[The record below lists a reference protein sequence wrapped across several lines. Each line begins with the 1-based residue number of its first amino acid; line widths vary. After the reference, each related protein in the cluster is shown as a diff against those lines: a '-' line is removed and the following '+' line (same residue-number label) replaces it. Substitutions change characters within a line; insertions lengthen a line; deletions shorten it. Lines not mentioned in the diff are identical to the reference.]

1 MKSIDKNLSDIFD
14 IDPIT
19 PTNVIGVK
27 ETAVVEIKDSTIE
40 DDVEFARQNIKK
52 LINKGGAAFDNLLL
66 VANESEQPRAYE
78 VVATLIKNLSDLNKD
93 LLELQKRKKDLQ
105 GSEEKKQNGNV
116 NVDKAVFVGSTTELV
131 KFLKNNK

>member
-19 PTNVIGVK
+19 PTNVIEVK

-40 DDVEFARQNIKK
+40 DDVEFARENIKK

-105 GSEEKKQNGNV
+105 GSEEKKQSGNL

>member
-19 PTNVIGVK
+19 PTNVIEVK
-27 ETAVVEIKDSTIE
+27 EIAVVEIKDSTIE

-52 LINKGGAAFDNLLL
+52 LINKGGTAFDNLLL

-105 GSEEKKQNGNV
+105 GSDDKKQSGNV

>member
-19 PTNVIGVK
+19 PTNVIEVK
-27 ETAVVEIKDSTIE
+27 ETAVVEIKDSAIE

-52 LINKGGAAFDNLLL
+52 LINKGGVAFDNLLL

-105 GSEEKKQNGNV
+105 GSDDKKQSGNV

-131 KFLKNNK
+131 KFLKSNK

>member
-19 PTNVIGVK
+19 PTNVIEVK

-40 DDVEFARQNIKK
+40 DDVEFARHNIKK
-52 LINKGGAAFDNLLL
+52 LINKGGVAFDNLLL

-105 GSEEKKQNGNV
+105 GSDDKKQSGNV

>member
-19 PTNVIGVK
+19 PTNVIQVK

-52 LINKGGAAFDNLLL
+52 LINKGGTAFDNLLL

-105 GSEEKKQNGNV
+105 GSDDKKQSGSV

>member
-19 PTNVIGVK
+19 PTNVIEVK
-27 ETAVVEIKDSTIE
+27 KTAVVEIKDSTIE

-52 LINKGGAAFDNLLL
+52 LINKGGVAFDNLLL

-105 GSEEKKQNGNV
+105 GSDDKKQSGNV

>member
-19 PTNVIGVK
+19 PTNVIEVK

-52 LINKGGAAFDNLLL
+52 LINK
-66 VANESEQPRAYE
+66 
-78 VVATLIKNLSDLNKD
+78 
-93 LLELQKRKKDLQ
+93 
-105 GSEEKKQNGNV
+105 
-116 NVDKAVFVGSTTELV
+116 
-131 KFLKNNK
+131 

>member
-19 PTNVIGVK
+19 PTNVIEAK

-52 LINKGGAAFDNLLL
+52 LINKGGVAFDNLLL

-105 GSEEKKQNGNV
+105 GSDDKKQSGNV

>member
-19 PTNVIGVK
+19 PTNVIEVK

-52 LINKGGAAFDNLLL
+52 LINKEFSALRHNYGTYDGTSS
-66 VANESEQPRAYE
+66 SE
-78 VVATLIKNLSDLNKD
+78 
-93 LLELQKRKKDLQ
+93 
-105 GSEEKKQNGNV
+105 
-116 NVDKAVFVGSTTELV
+116 
-131 KFLKNNK
+131 KFQILWQ

>member
-19 PTNVIGVK
+19 PTNVIEVK

-52 LINKGGAAFDNLLL
+52 LINKGG
-66 VANESEQPRAYE
+66 VA
-78 VVATLIKNLSDLNKD
+78 
-93 LLELQKRKKDLQ
+93 
-105 GSEEKKQNGNV
+105 
-116 NVDKAVFVGSTTELV
+116 FVGS
-131 KFLKNNK
+131 KRI

>member
-19 PTNVIGVK
+19 PTNVIEVK
-27 ETAVVEIKDSTIE
+27 EITVVEIKDSTIE

-52 LINKGGAAFDNLLL
+52 LINKGGTAFDNLLL

-105 GSEEKKQNGNV
+105 GSDDKKQSGNV

>member
-19 PTNVIGVK
+19 PTNVIEVK
-27 ETAVVEIKDSTIE
+27 EIAVVEIKDSTIE
-40 DDVEFARQNIKK
+40 HDSVFARQNIKK
-52 LINKGGAAFDNLLL
+52 LINKGGTAFDNLLL

-105 GSEEKKQNGNV
+105 GSDDKKQSGNV

>member
-19 PTNVIGVK
+19 PTNVIEVK

-52 LINKGGAAFDNLLL
+52 LINKGGVAFDNLLL

-78 VVATLIKNLSDLNKD
+78 VAATFIKNLSDLNKD

-105 GSEEKKQNGNV
+105 GSDDKKQSGNV

>member
-19 PTNVIGVK
+19 PTNVIEVK
-27 ETAVVEIKDSTIE
+27 EIAVVEIKDSTIE

-52 LINKGGAAFDNLLL
+52 LINKGGVAFDNLLL

-105 GSEEKKQNGNV
+105 GSDDKKQSGNV

>member
-19 PTNVIGVK
+19 PTNVIEVK

-40 DDVEFARQNIKK
+40 DDVEFARHNIKK
-52 LINKGGAAFDNLLL
+52 LINKGGTAFDNLLL

-105 GSEEKKQNGNV
+105 GSDDKKQSGNV

>member
-19 PTNVIGVK
+19 PTNVIEVK
-27 ETAVVEIKDSTIE
+27 ETTVVEIKDSTIE
-40 DDVEFARQNIKK
+40 DDVEFARENIKK

-105 GSEEKKQNGNV
+105 GSDDKKQSGNV

>member
-19 PTNVIGVK
+19 PTNVIEVK

-52 LINKGGAAFDNLLL
+52 LINKGGTAFDNLLL

-105 GSEEKKQNGNV
+105 GSDDKKQSGIV

>member
-19 PTNVIGVK
+19 PTNVIEVK

-52 LINKGGAAFDNLLL
+52 LINKGGVAFDNLLL

-105 GSEEKKQNGNV
+105 GSEEKKQSGNV

>member
-19 PTNVIGVK
+19 STNVIEVK

-105 GSEEKKQNGNV
+105 GSDDKKQSGNV

>member
-19 PTNVIGVK
+19 PTNVIEVK
-27 ETAVVEIKDSTIE
+27 ETVVVEIKDSTIE

-52 LINKGGAAFDNLLL
+52 LINKGGTAFDNLLL

-105 GSEEKKQNGNV
+105 GSDDKKQSGNV

>member
-1 MKSIDKNLSDIFD
+1 
-14 IDPIT
+14 
-19 PTNVIGVK
+19 
-27 ETAVVEIKDSTIE
+27 
-40 DDVEFARQNIKK
+40 
-52 LINKGGAAFDNLLL
+52 

-105 GSEEKKQNGNV
+105 GSDDKKQSGNV

>member
-19 PTNVIGVK
+19 PTNVIEVK
-27 ETAVVEIKDSTIE
+27 ETTVVEIKDSTIE

-52 LINKGGAAFDNLLL
+52 LINKGGVAFDSLLL

-105 GSEEKKQNGNV
+105 GSDDKKQSGNV

>member
-19 PTNVIGVK
+19 PTNVIEVK
-27 ETAVVEIKDSTIE
+27 KTAVVEIKDSTIE

-52 LINKGGAAFDNLLL
+52 LINKGGVAFDNLLL

-78 VVATLIKNLSDLNKD
+78 VAATLIKNLSDLNKD

-105 GSEEKKQNGNV
+105 GSDDKKQSGNV

>member
-19 PTNVIGVK
+19 PTNVIQVK

-52 LINKGGAAFDNLLL
+52 LINKGGTAFDNLLL

-105 GSEEKKQNGNV
+105 GSDDKKQSGNV

>member
-19 PTNVIGVK
+19 PTNVIEVK

-52 LINKGGAAFDNLLL
+52 LINKGGTAFDNLLL

-105 GSEEKKQNGNV
+105 GSDDKKQSGNV

>member
-19 PTNVIGVK
+19 PTNVIEVK

-52 LINKGGAAFDNLLL
+52 LINKGGVAFDNLLL

-105 GSEEKKQNGNV
+105 GSDDKKQSGNV

>member
-19 PTNVIGVK
+19 PTNVIEVK

-52 LINKGGAAFDNLLL
+52 LINKGGVAFDNLLL

-105 GSEEKKQNGNV
+105 SSEEKKQSGNV

>member
-19 PTNVIGVK
+19 PTNVIEVK

-105 GSEEKKQNGNV
+105 GSDDKKQSGNV

>member
-19 PTNVIGVK
+19 PTNVIEVK

-52 LINKGGAAFDNLLL
+52 LINKGGVAFDSLLL

-105 GSEEKKQNGNV
+105 GSDDKKQSGNV

>member
-19 PTNVIGVK
+19 PTNVIEVK

-52 LINKGGAAFDNLLL
+52 LINKGGVAFDNLLL

-78 VVATLIKNLSDLNKD
+78 VAATLIKNLSDLNKD

-105 GSEEKKQNGNV
+105 GSEEKKQSGNV

>member
-19 PTNVIGVK
+19 PTNVIEVK

-40 DDVEFARQNIKK
+40 DDVEFARENIKK

-105 GSEEKKQNGNV
+105 GSDDKKQSGNV

>member
-19 PTNVIGVK
+19 PTNVIEVK

-40 DDVEFARQNIKK
+40 DDVEFARENIKK

-66 VANESEQPRAYE
+66 VANESEQQRAYE

-105 GSEEKKQNGNV
+105 GSDDKKQSGNV

>member
-19 PTNVIGVK
+19 PTNVIEVK

-40 DDVEFARQNIKK
+40 DDVEFARHNIKK
-52 LINKGGAAFDNLLL
+52 LINKGSVAFDNLLL

-105 GSEEKKQNGNV
+105 GSDDKKQSGNV

>member
-19 PTNVIGVK
+19 PTNVIEVK

-52 LINKGGAAFDNLLL
+52 LINKGGTAFDNLLL

-105 GSEEKKQNGNV
+105 GSDDKKQSGSV

>member
-19 PTNVIGVK
+19 PTNVIEVK

-52 LINKGGAAFDNLLL
+52 LINKGGTAFDNLLL

-93 LLELQKRKKDLQ
+93 LLELQKRKRDLQ
-105 GSEEKKQNGNV
+105 GSEEKKQSGNV

-131 KFLKNNK
+131 KFLKKNQ